1 MTGRERVWAMFEGR
15 EPDHL
20 PLMPITMMFAADLA
34 GVKYG
39 QYAANFEVLAEAQT
53 RVAETF
59 GFDYV
64 SAISDPA
71 REAADCGA
79 AIEWFEDQPPA
90 VDESHA
96 LLQRPEDLI
105 RLAVPDPL
113 GGGRMHDRVKG
124 VARLKE
130 RVGGERIVEG
140 WVEGPVAEAADLAD
154 EVTLAIHQ
162 LQAVVAGVGHQ
173 QLIVADQHHIARAEE
188 ETQSAGGILGRR
200 RAAVEEHRGVLLC
213 RRAAGVRGVWA
224 DGNLANGDL
233 QHAQRVPVWHGG
245 QAHCRL

>member
-1 MTGRERVWAMFEGR
+1 MTINSRDSVWAMLDGR
-15 EPDHL
+15 HPDHL
-20 PLMPITMMFAADLA
+20 TLMPITMMFAADLA

-113 GGGRMHDRVKG
+113 GGGRMTDRVRAAALFKDKIG
-124 VARLKE
+124 TEKL
-130 RVGGERIVEG
+130 IEG
-140 WVEGPVAEAADLAD
+140 WMAEQPAPKAVPTSRKEDLAAFLD
-154 EVTLAIHQ
+154 APETAAALMN
-162 LQAVVAGVGHQ
+162 AV
-173 QLIVADQHHIARAEE
+173 D
-188 ETQSAGGILGRR
+188 SAL
-200 RAAVEEHRGVLLC
+200 
-213 RRAAGVRGVWA
+213 
-224 DGNLANGDL
+224 
-233 QHAQRVPVWHGG
+233 
-245 QAHCRL
+245 